1 MVSKIR
7 KEEEVLFDKNLN
19 KLITLLARNPS
30 HKFTQAELRKSARL
44 SKLTVS
50 KWLQELERLDF
61 VKTERIGRNILYY
74 VTIDNPI
81 VKQMKILF
89 NVSSLYKIAKEIAK
103 VLECEV
109 YLFGSVARGED
120 TEKSDIDLLII
131 GDKVP
136 QSAVMAIIGP
146 LEKEWGRKITFH
158 IFTRMEWAQ
167 TARKD
172 KAFYER
178 VEKDRI
184 RLA

>member
-1 MVSKIR
+1 MVK
-7 KEEEVLFDKNLN
+7 KQEEILFNKNL
-19 KLITLLARNPS
+19 TRLLMLFANQPDY
-30 HKFTQAELRKSARL
+30 KFTQADIRKATGL

-50 KWLQELERLDF
+50 KWLQGLEKLEF
-61 VKTERIGRNILYY
+61 VKTEAIGRNILYY
-74 VTIDNPI
+74 VTGDNPVI
-81 VKQMKILF
+81 KQEKILL
-89 NVSSLYKIAKEIAK
+89 NVSNLYVAAKQLAK
-103 VLECEV
+103 MLECEV
-109 YLFGSVARGED
+109 YLFGSAARGED

-136 QSAVMAIIGP
+136 QNAVMAITGP
-146 LEKEWGRKITFH
+146 VEKDMGKKITFH
-158 IFTRMEWAQ
+158 IFTRLEWSQ